1 MSSMLVQVCQQLPD
15 LGLLSSLAEG
25 EGDYEHGGDGSVC
38 RPGHNH
44 LHCSQHS
51 LHGYGALPYDRNVQP
66 CAVSWEPGE
75 LSMPDSHY
83 WNTVFLDLFDSF
95 KSA

>member
-1 MSSMLVQVCQQLPD
+1 MLVQVCQQLPY

-25 EGDYEHGGDGSVC
+25 EGDYEHGGDGSIC

-44 LHCSQHS
+44 LHCSQHP
-51 LHGYGALPYDRNVQP
+51 LHGYGALPYDRQVQP

-75 LSMPDSHY
+75 LLIPDSHY
-83 WNTVFLDLFDSF
+83 CNSLFRLI
-95 KSA
+95 

>member
-1 MSSMLVQVCQQLPD
+1 MLVQVCQQLPD

-25 EGDYEHGGDGSVC
+25 EEDCEHGGDGSIC
-38 RPGHNH
+38 RLGHNH
-44 LHCSQHS
+44 LHCSQHP
-51 LHGYGALPYDRNVQP
+51 LYGYGTLPYDTRVQP

-83 WNTVFLDLFDSF
+83 NTVFF
-95 KSA
+95 KLISLI